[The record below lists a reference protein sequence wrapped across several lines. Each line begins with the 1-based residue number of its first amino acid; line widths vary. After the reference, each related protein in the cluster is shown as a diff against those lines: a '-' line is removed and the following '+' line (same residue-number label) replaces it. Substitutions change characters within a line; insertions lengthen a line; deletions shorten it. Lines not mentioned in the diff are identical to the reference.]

1 MDPDNAGWW
10 ILNVDGASLQMGD
23 GVSLQLRVPTGERIE
38 HAIWLDFP
46 ASNNESE
53 YEAIV
58 AGVDLANFVSLERL
72 IIHNDSQL
80 VVGQVNG

>member
-38 HAIWLDFP
+38 QAIWLDFP